1 MGKPIQDMN
10 LMELREEVLRAD
22 PGSQRQKLLLAR
34 VGQIVRRELDK
45 DAGGADHQDEGHPDG
60 PYHAVRHRR

>member
-34 VGQIVRRELDK
+34 VDQIVRRELGK
-45 DAGGADHQDEGHPDG
+45 DAAG
-60 PYHAVRHRR
+60 

>member
-22 PGSQRQKLLLAR
+22 PGSQRQSCCWRAWAR
-34 VGQIVRRELDK
+34 L
-45 DAGGADHQDEGHPDG
+45 
-60 PYHAVRHRR
+60 

>member
-34 VGQIVRRELDK
+34 VGQIVRRELGK
-45 DAGGADHQDEGHPDG
+45 DAGSTDHQDDRHPDG

>member
-22 PGSQRQKLLLAR
+22 AGSQRQKLLLAR
-34 VGQIVRRELDK
+34 VDQIVRRELGK
-45 DAGGADHQDEGHPDG
+45 DAAGESAEGDRRQDG
-60 PYHAVRHRR
+60 PHHAVRHGR

>member
-60 PYHAVRHRR
+60 AYHAVRHRR